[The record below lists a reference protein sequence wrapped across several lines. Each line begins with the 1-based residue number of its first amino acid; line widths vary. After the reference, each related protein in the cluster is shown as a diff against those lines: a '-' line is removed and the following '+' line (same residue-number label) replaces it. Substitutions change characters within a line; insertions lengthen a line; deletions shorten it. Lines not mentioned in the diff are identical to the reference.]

1 MNNTVEREISL
12 EHLFWKILLGWR
24 RLVALAV
31 IFAILVTGMKYVKD
45 KASYQA
51 ALKEQNGTEKVDKD
65 IVLTKEE
72 KQVVESAKEVQKLI
86 TDSEDYLRDS
96 LLMNVDAFHEN
107 LLTIQFYVDT
117 NYTYNYLEENEKD
130 YVYEVIAAYTSYAK
144 SGRLSSALVEAGVFD
159 IEQNFVEELISTGS
173 SSGTFQ
179 ISVLHPDVEVLE
191 NLKPIIIEAVS
202 GQTAEISKK
211 IAAHTIELLSDE
223 IAYRTDTDLARRQ
236 KEQGDILESYRS
248 RLNAAKATMSEA
260 QLELLEMEV
269 EKADAEAGR
278 ETEEEIIPVDPPS
291 VSIKYLILGVLAGGF
306 LACVWIALEVL
317 FSGKVQEA
325 DEIPSLYGV
334 RMLGELTEE
343 KKKKKFLAFIDTF
356 LLKLKNRNKK
366 QMSVEQQMKIIC
378 SNLELACK
386 KENLS
391 KLYLT
396 GSEIEKMDPKRLAEI
411 KTALKSAGVAV
422 QTGENIIY
430 DAGALKEMAE
440 VGQVVFMEQVGAS
453 LYHEVE
459 KEIRI
464 SRENEVRILGSI
476 IVV

>member
-211 IAAHTIELLSDE
+211 IAAPYL
-223 IAYRTDTDLARRQ
+223 RT
-236 KEQGDILESYRS
+236 
-248 RLNAAKATMSEA
+248 
-260 QLELLEMEV
+260 
-269 EKADAEAGR
+269 
-278 ETEEEIIPVDPPS
+278 P
-291 VSIKYLILGVLAGGF
+291 
-306 LACVWIALEVL
+306 
-317 FSGKVQEA
+317 
-325 DEIPSLYGV
+325 
-334 RMLGELTEE
+334 
-343 KKKKKFLAFIDTF
+343 
-356 LLKLKNRNKK
+356 
-366 QMSVEQQMKIIC
+366 
-378 SNLELACK
+378 
-386 KENLS
+386 
-391 KLYLT
+391 
-396 GSEIEKMDPKRLAEI
+396 
-411 KTALKSAGVAV
+411 
-422 QTGENIIY
+422 
-430 DAGALKEMAE
+430 
-440 VGQVVFMEQVGAS
+440 
-453 LYHEVE
+453 
-459 KEIRI
+459 
-464 SRENEVRILGSI
+464 
-476 IVV
+476 

>member
-12 EHLFWKILLGWR
+12 EHLFWRILLGWR

-31 IFAILVTGMKYVKD
+31 IFAILVTGMKYLKD
-45 KASYQA
+45 RSSYQA
-51 ALKEQNGTEKVDKD
+51 ALKDQNGTKTVEKD

-72 KQVVESAKEVQKLI
+72 KQAVESAQEVQKLI
-86 TDSEDYLRDS
+86 TDTEDYLRDS
-96 LLMNVDAFHEN
+96 VLMNVDAFHEN
-107 LLTIQFYVDT
+107 LLTIQFFIDT
-117 NYTYNYLEENEKD
+117 HYTYNYLEENKKD
-130 YVYEVIAAYTSYAK
+130 YIYEVIAAYAGYAK
-144 SGRLSSALVEAGVFD
+144 SGQLAATLVEEADLD
-159 IEQNFVEELISTGS
+159 IEQNFVEELISTSS

-179 ISVLHPDVEVLE
+179 ITVLHPDVEMLE
-191 NLKPIIIEAVS
+191 KLQPIIVKAVKD
-202 GQTAEISKK
+202 QTAEISEK
-211 IAAHTIELLSDE
+211 IGTHTIDLLSGQ
-223 IAYRTDTDLARRQ
+223 IAYRTDTDLVNRQ
-236 KEQGDILESYRS
+236 KSQSDILESYRS
-248 RLNAAKATMSEA
+248 RLTAAKAAMSEE
-260 QLELLEMEV
+260 QLDVLDSEV

-278 ETEEEIIPVDPPS
+278 ETEEEIVPIDPPS

-325 DEIPSLYGV
+325 EEIPNLYGV

-343 KKKKKFLAFIDTF
+343 KKKKKFLPFIDTF
-356 LLKLKNRNKK
+356 ILKLKNRNKK

-391 KLYLT
+391 KIYLT
-396 GSEIEKMDPKRLAEI
+396 GSEIEKMDPKRLAEM
-411 KTALKSAGVAV
+411 KASLKAAGVAV
-422 QTGENIIY
+422 HTGENIIY

-464 SRENEVRILGSI
+464 SRENEVQILGSI
-476 IVV
+476 VVV